1 MYKILH
7 VDLEAQNYPWYGQV
21 ASPFNPANY
30 IVAPGWRV
38 DTVNDDGT
46 VDQGEVKYDYFYSAD
61 EANNSP
67 WFNVLNDCAVMVCH
81 NAQFDLKWFLS
92 RHRKVLEDFLKRG
105 GRVACTALGE
115 YLVSHQQTLYP
126 SLDETAVLYGGDH
139 KVDGVK
145 ILWEQGHLTSQ
156 IDKDLLIRY
165 LAGTKATTG
174 QSGDIENTA
183 LCFYGQ
189 QAKLA
194 AEGMSAM
201 YWERCDALLAFAYC
215 EFFGLYVDRDVA
227 NKNLAEQEAEIAE
240 LREQLQELLPKDL
253 PEELEFNWGSDYHMS
268 ALVYGG
274 PVKYKH
280 KVPYDPVQYVKDDF
294 VKFTDG
300 KLVPARAVSTD
311 DALDFTKVAAL
322 EVDYGPALRYASGK
336 NKGAIKV
343 FREDTSEEKL
353 KWADTSVVLPGL
365 VKVDGLPPGIREKYV
380 GRRAEYVGARTLCDG
395 VTPVYSTSTEA
406 LKGLKN
412 FVPEVGLMVK
422 LASLEKDVSTYYWRA
437 KYATEEHARAA
448 RVPEAVGAGEQGEGR
463 LVQQEETPTQE
474 VRSGLG
480 DLAGYA
486 TVGESP
492 VPDMQ
497 GGSAGISGSTSRAA
511 SSTRPLPCNGEGAG
525 STMPHLQQGAGD
537 DRGHTGGA
545 GQIRAVPQVGVDGC
559 TEVKGMMQYIGPDGI
574 VHHSLNVTATV
585 TTRLSSSNP

>member
-7 VDLEAQNYPWYGQV
+7 VDLETQNYPWYGQV

-46 VDQGEVKYDYFYSAD
+46 VEAGEVKYDYFYNAE
-61 EANNSP
+61 EANSSG
-67 WFNVLNDCAVMVCH
+67 WFSVLADCSIMVCH
-81 NAQFDLKWFLS
+81 NAQFELKWFLS
-92 RHRKVLEDFLKRG
+92 RHRKTLEDFLKRG

-194 AEGMSAM
+194 AEGMTAM

-227 NKNLAEQEAEIAE
+227 NRNLAEQEAEIAE

-294 VKFTDG
+294 VKFTSG
-300 KLVPARAVSTD
+300 KLVPVREVSTD

-322 EVDYGPALRYASGK
+322 EVEYGPALRYASGK

-422 LASLEKDVSTYYWRA
+422 FASLEKDVSTYYWRA
-437 KYATEEHARAA
+437 KYATEEQARAA
-448 RVPEAVGAGEQGEGR
+448 GLSETVGCGEQGEGSPVR
-463 LVQQEETPTQE
+463 QEEASSSE
-474 VRSGLG
+474 IRSGLG
-480 DLAGYA
+480 SLAGNVA
-486 TVGESP
+486 GCAAP

-497 GGSAGISGSTSRAA
+497 
-511 SSTRPLPCNGEGAG
+511 E
-525 STMPHLQQGAGD
+525 GAGD
-537 DRGHTGGA
+537 DGGHSGRVRTS
-545 GQIRAVPQVGVDGC
+545 RAVPQVGVGGC